1 MSIPVVPTPLTPN
14 PPMICGFR
22 YTVNGLEFNSYI
34 TFNVIL
40 LDQTNT
46 PLSVRQVTM
55 AGEDY
60 ANWGNS
66 DQYVIDFICSTLGLT
81 PLDPSVPVSPDNP
94 VPVPVPVSPDNPVP
108 VPVPDLI
115 IPDDIVPDPVDPVP
129 VPVPVDPVPV
139 PEPVDPVP
147 VPEPVDPVPV
157 PEPVAPD
164 DPVPV
169 PEPEPV
175 VPDDPVDPV
184 PVDPVPVDPIPEPE
198 PVVDPFTEPI

>member
-22 YTVNGLEFNSYI
+22 YTVNSFEFNSYI

-46 PLSVRQVTM
+46 PLSVSQVTM

-115 IPDDIVPDPVDPVP
+115 IPDDPVP
-129 VPVPVDPVPV
+129 VPVV
-139 PEPVDPVP
+139 
-147 VPEPVDPVPV
+147 
-157 PEPVAPD
+157 PD

-175 VPDDPVDPV
+175 VPDDPVPV
-184 PVDPVPVDPIPEPE
+184 PEPVDPVPEPEPE

>member
-115 IPDDIVPDPVDPVP
+115 IPDDIVPDDIVPDDIVPDDPVP
-129 VPVPVDPVPV
+129 VPVPVV
-139 PEPVDPVP
+139 
-147 VPEPVDPVPV
+147 
-157 PEPVAPD
+157 PD

-169 PEPEPV
+169 PVPV
-175 VPDDPVDPV
+175 VPDDPVPVPVPVVPDDPV
-184 PVDPVPVDPIPEPE
+184 PVPVPEPE

>member
-46 PLSVRQVTM
+46 PLSVSQVTM

-60 ANWGNS
+60 NNWGNS

-94 VPVPVPVSPDNPVP
+94 VPVPVPDI
-108 VPVPDLI
+108 I
-115 IPDDIVPDPVDPVP
+115 IPDDIVPDVIIPDDLVPDDPVPVPVPVVPDDPVPVPVPVSPDDPVPVPVPVVPDDPVPVP
-129 VPVPVDPVPV
+129 VPVPVDPV
-139 PEPVDPVP
+139 
-147 VPEPVDPVPV
+147 
-157 PEPVAPD
+157 
-164 DPVPV
+164 
-169 PEPEPV
+169 
-175 VPDDPVDPV
+175 
-184 PVDPVPVDPIPEPE
+184 PEPE

>member
-22 YTVNGLEFNSYI
+22 YTVNALEFNSYI

-60 ANWGNS
+60 NNWGNS
-66 DQYVIDFICSTLGLT
+66 DQYVIDFICTTLGLT
-81 PLDPSVPVSPDNP
+81 PLDPPIV
-94 VPVPVPVSPDNPVP
+94 
-108 VPVPDLI
+108 
-115 IPDDIVPDPVDPVP
+115 IPDDPVP
-129 VPVPVDPVPV
+129 VPVPVPEPIPEPEVLIPEPEVLIPDDPVPV
-139 PEPVDPVP
+139 PVPIIPDDPVP
-147 VPEPVDPVPV
+147 VPVPIIPDDPVPV
-157 PEPVAPD
+157 PVPIIPD

-169 PEPEPV
+169 PEPV
-175 VPDDPVDPV
+175 SPDDPVPVPEPVSPDEPV
-184 PVDPVPVDPIPEPE
+184 PVPE

>member
-22 YTVNGLEFNSYI
+22 YTVNALEFNSYI

-60 ANWGNS
+60 NNWGNS
-66 DQYVIDFICSTLGLT
+66 DQYVIDFICTTLGLT
-81 PLDPSVPVSPDNP
+81 PLDPPIVSPDDPVPVPVPVPVPEPIPEPEVLIPEPEVLIPDDPVPVPVPIIPDDPVPVPVPIIPDDPVPVPEPVSPDNP
-94 VPVPVPVSPDNPVP
+94 VPVPEPVSPDNPVP
-108 VPVPDLI
+108 V
-115 IPDDIVPDPVDPVP
+115 
-129 VPVPVDPVPV
+129 
-139 PEPVDPVP
+139 
-147 VPEPVDPVPV
+147 
-157 PEPVAPD
+157 
-164 DPVPV
+164 
-169 PEPEPV
+169 
-175 VPDDPVDPV
+175 
-184 PVDPVPVDPIPEPE
+184 PE